1 MKMDTKNINRLSKIQ
16 NQKQKIKKNPDQK
29 CRKKLDSQN
38 YKIKNKT
45 PKTKVENFEFIFKIG
60 LKKKKRRGK
69 SRL

>member
-1 MKMDTKNINRLSKIQ
+1 MDTKNINRLSKIQ
-16 NQKQKIKKNPDQK
+16 NQKQRIKKNPDQK

-45 PKTKVENFEFIFKIG
+45 PKTKVENLEFIFKIG
-60 LKKKKRRGK
+60 LKKKRGK

>member
-16 NQKQKIKKNPDQK
+16 NQKQRIKKNPDQK

-45 PKTKVENFEFIFKIG
+45 PKTKVENLEFIFKIG
-60 LKKKKRRGK
+60 LKKKRGK